1 MQRNSLETYKH
12 IYDMNQYQ
20 QAMEIKDLHES
31 PRIVGPMTN
40 YIFKKMQPMHQFL
53 DLVLG
58 NSKSYLRMYDT
69 KGEE

>member
-40 YIFKKMQPMHQFL
+40 YIFKKM
-53 DLVLG
+53 
-58 NSKSYLRMYDT
+58 
-69 KGEE
+69 